1 MRAVGLGGRLAAA
14 LQGGVLL
21 AGVTAQAARPKT
33 SRLVR
38 ARPDSD
44 TGRKR
49 TNDPRAVVGPLAWLA
64 FSAVVRAEPL
74 AREPAAQGHPEP
86 VDMHADDGTFDC
98 AARNSCSALGAY
110 MAANAPP
117 AVVTLRG

>member
-1 MRAVGLGGRLAAA
+1 MGKAGRRTAGADASAVPEHQEFGVLGRLTPG
-14 LQGGVLL
+14 QYHQ
-21 AGVTAQAARPKT
+21 TASGR
-33 SRLVR
+33 RCRR
-38 ARPDSD
+38 ARWS
-44 TGRKR
+44 
-49 TNDPRAVVGPLAWLA
+49 
-64 FSAVVRAEPL
+64 L